1 LGIEFS
7 HGCREIAFCPVGYF
21 NLSHPVYIM
30 GTGMSVMT
38 VDFTKAYKLI
48 TILIRSFKNF
58 VVKMKYLGETKI
70 IYIKDI

>member
-1 LGIEFS
+1 
-7 HGCREIAFCPVGYF
+7 
-21 NLSHPVYIM
+21 M